1 MQTIQPGRRICLT
14 MESGLVRGL
23 VWLAVAMSMS
33 MGGCFQRVENEGVP
47 ATESVP
53 IDRSVVV
60 YSALDREFAE
70 PVLKD
75 LAKQAGVSLR
85 SKFDVESTKTVGLTN
100 TLIAESVQPRCD
112 LFWNNEILNTIRL
125 KERGLL
131 QPYRPRHAGD
141 VPAAFKD
148 PDGNWYG
155 FAARARILLVNT
167 KSVSEAER
175 PKGLADLVNPRW
187 KGKIGIA
194 KPLFGTTAT
203 QAACLFAAWGEEKAK
218 AFFRELKANEV
229 QVFSGNKQVATAAGS
244 GLIALGLTDTDDAT
258 GEIEAGSPVAIVY
271 PDREPGQLGTLF
283 IPNTLAMM
291 KDAPHPEA
299 ARRLADLIV
308 SPEVEAA
315 LAQGPSAQV
324 PLLNGT
330 KKPAQVE
337 TPATVHPM
345 DVDFQAAAKLWDQ
358 AAVFLTAEFAE

>member
-1 MQTIQPGRRICLT
+1 MQTIQPGWRICLT

-33 MGGCFQRVENEGVP
+33 MSMGGCFRRVENEGVP

-167 KSVSEAER
+167 KSVSEADH

-244 GLIALGLTDTDDAT
+244 GLIALGLTDTDDAM

-291 KDAPHPEA
+291 KGGSAPRSRPAPGRPDCQSRGRSRAGPGTQRPGTATQGHQETSPGRDARHRAPHG
-299 ARRLADLIV
+299 R
-308 SPEVEAA
+308 
-315 LAQGPSAQV
+315 
-324 PLLNGT
+324 
-330 KKPAQVE
+330 
-337 TPATVHPM
+337 
-345 DVDFQAAAKLWDQ
+345 
-358 AAVFLTAEFAE
+358 